1 MADHFVFVKLIVQE
15 SPDKKALETP
25 GGAEMKSAM
34 GGEKAGLPFYFF
46 LDKDGQKIGDSMSMP
61 GGKNIGHPANA
72 EEIKAFDELLKRTA
86 PRMTSAER
94 AKISDYLTKTIPRP
108 AGSSVPS
115 QTAR

>member
-15 SPDKKALETP
+15 VPEKKALETP
-25 GGAEMKSAM
+25 GGAEMKSTM

-46 LDKDGQKIGDSMSMP
+46 LDQEGKKLGDSLSMP
-61 GGKNIGHPANA
+61 NGKNIGHPANA

-94 AKISDYLTKTIPRP
+94 AKISDYLTKTMPL
-108 AGSSVPS
+108 AK
-115 QTAR
+115 